1 MKTKTLWLLW
11 LYLFCFSCI
20 LGFIPNPTGLIKA
33 LLVLLAVGFF
43 IPGGVLLYR
52 GSRRTLGWIVFISA
66 ASLVLTTVSVIL
78 NFASVLMER
87 IWGTVLYILM
97 GILSTPMLCSQIWV
111 ISLFGWA
118 CLLAV
123 GVFKLLKKPE

>member
-1 MKTKTLWLLW
+1 MRNKNLWLVW
-11 LYLFCFSCI
+11 LYLFGFGCV
-20 LGFIPNPTGLIKA
+20 LGFVPNPTGLVKA

-43 IPGGVLLYR
+43 IPGGLLLHR
-52 GSRRTLGWIVFISA
+52 ADRRTAGWIVFISA

-78 NFASVLMER
+78 NFASVLMAKV
-87 IWGTVLYILM
+87 WGTVLYIVM
-97 GILSTPMLCSQIWV
+97 GIVSTPMLCGQIWI

-123 GVFKLLKKPE
+123 GVLKLSKKPE